1 MRHKCV
7 CLKLTEELVFFSL
20 KTELCFLA
28 KHACLRFAR
37 HLNYKHIKLYFSKI
51 QRENNDSVLYINDVT

>member
-51 QRENNDSVLYINDVT
+51 QRENNYSMLYINDVT